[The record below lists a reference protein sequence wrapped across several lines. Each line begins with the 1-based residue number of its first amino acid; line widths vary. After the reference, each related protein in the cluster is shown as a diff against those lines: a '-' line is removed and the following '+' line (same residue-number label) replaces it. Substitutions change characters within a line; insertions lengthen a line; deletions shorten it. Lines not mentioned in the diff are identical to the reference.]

1 MLEEIR
7 IGSLGVIESSTLEL
21 GPGPGETDDTSLWW
35 RHEHLQH
42 RRDQRHR
49 LRHRLRL

>member
-21 GPGPGETDDTSLWW
+21 GPGLTVD
-35 RHEHLQH
+35 H
-42 RRDQRHR
+42 R
-49 LRHRLRL
+49 